1 MVNAFTVV
9 GSTAEMLEMKY
20 GKIWCDNC
28 FKVGRKGHRCSK
40 CLTKIYCTKECQRED
55 FKVHNKVCRVEEVER
70 KKKGDKRERQ
80 EEGRRDSEEKKEELN
95 SDVKR
100 VLGRMP
106 NPALRSVVTKVAG
119 ALENVSL
126 E

>member
-1 MVNAFTVV
+1 M
-9 GSTAEMLEMKY
+9 
-20 GKIWCDNC
+20 
-28 FKVGRKGHRCSK
+28 
-40 CLTKIYCTKECQRED
+40 
-55 FKVHNKVCRVEEVER
+55 EEVKR